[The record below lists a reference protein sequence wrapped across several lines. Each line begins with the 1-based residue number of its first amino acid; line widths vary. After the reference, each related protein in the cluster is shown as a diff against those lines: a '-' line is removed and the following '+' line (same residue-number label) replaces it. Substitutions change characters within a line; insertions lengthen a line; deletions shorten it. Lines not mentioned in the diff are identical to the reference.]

1 MRIGFYIHHT
11 MLKAGGIFT
20 YSIGIL
26 RLLIRQ
32 PEIEK
37 LVIITTSDVKQALM
51 EIVDNSKIEF
61 ELIARDTG
69 LQKIRIFLSYF
80 LYDTKIIYQHYF
92 PDSKILDRL
101 KSFSNFINPYHGV
114 IKKCRIKLLHVPVQ
128 YSPIYKTTVPVI
140 TTMHDVQEFHFP
152 EFFSASERLH
162 RAINNL
168 KSISESDHIIV
179 SFEHIKND
187 LIKYYSINS
196 DKVSVCPPPFAD
208 DWFATKKETEWNVLE
223 TKYSISKKYILYPA
237 ATWPH
242 KNHIFLIETLKTVK
256 ERIPDI
262 NLVCTG
268 NKTEYYPRIDK
279 TIIELNLQN
288 SVKFLGIVP
297 EEDLI
302 GLYKNT
308 ELVVIPTLYEAG
320 SGPLYE
326 AMRYKVPVICAN
338 TTSLPDTIKNSKY
351 IFNPKDVELLSLL
364 IIKMLTD
371 ENEIRENV
379 RNSEKRMKEL
389 GEKNYF
395 ESFRD
400 VYFFSLNIQKQQ
412 HNHLSPS
419 AS

>member
-26 RLLIRQ
+26 RLLLKQ

-37 LVIITTSDVKQALM
+37 LVIITTSDVKQALL

-61 ELIARDTG
+61 ELIDRDSG
-69 LQKIRIFLSYF
+69 LQKIRVFLSYF
-80 LYDTKIIYQHYF
+80 LYDTNIIYRQYF
-92 PDSKILDRL
+92 PKSKILNRL
-101 KSFSNFINPYHGV
+101 KSISNFINPYHGI
-114 IKKCRIKLLHVPVQ
+114 IKKCKIKLLHVPIQ

-168 KSISESDHIIV
+168 KSISDSNHIIV
-179 SFEHIKND
+179 SFDHIKKD
-187 LIKYYSINS
+187 LLKYYSISS
-196 DKVSVCPPPFAD
+196 DRVSVCPPPFAD
-208 DWFATKKETEWNVLE
+208 DWFATKKETDWKILE
-223 TKYSISKKYILYPA
+223 TKYSISKKYLLYPA

-256 ERIPDI
+256 EKIPEI
-262 NLVCTG
+262 YLVCTG
-268 NKTEYYPRIDK
+268 NKTEYYSGIDK
-279 TIIELNLQN
+279 KIKEFNSQD
-288 SVKFLGIVP
+288 SVKFLGIIP

-326 AMRYKVPVICAN
+326 AMRYQVPVICAN
-338 TTSLPDTIKNSKY
+338 TTSLPDTINNSKY
-351 IFNPKDVELLSLL
+351 IFDPKDSEQLSLL

-371 ENEIRENV
+371 ENETRENV
-379 RNSEKRMKEL
+379 KNSEKRMKEL
-389 GEKNYF
+389 SEINYF
-395 ESFRD
+395 QCFRD
-400 VYFFSLNIQKQQ
+400 VYFLVDK
-412 HNHLSPS
+412 
-419 AS
+419 